1 MAMSWAELG
10 SYAGAAFAV
19 IWPLLGFS
27 VLIRTLFRKKNLASS
42 PLAKHAADHGWHF
55 VAADDGALRQVGYP
69 NTAFAVPF
77 PGACN
82 VVRGQYEG
90 RQFLAFEAYSK
101 AERVAAEEEYEVK
114 RTAVVAIAMPGP
126 LPWLQVYPENLL
138 TRALGDI
145 TFESDDFN
153 RRFRVLAQDTRFAYD
168 VLNPQNMARMLK
180 DPRYAE
186 FPIRFDGEWL
196 WTWQFE
202 DLGPALIEDRLRF
215 LADTL
220 AAVPTF
226 VWSPR

>member
-1 MAMSWAELG
+1 M
-10 SYAGAAFAV
+10 
-19 IWPLLGFS
+19 
-27 VLIRTLFRKKNLASS
+27 
-42 PLAKHAADHGWHF
+42 
-55 VAADDGALRQVGYP
+55 
-69 NTAFAVPF
+69 
-77 PGACN
+77 
-82 VVRGQYEG
+82 
-90 RQFLAFEAYSK
+90 
-101 AERVAAEEEYEVK
+101 
-114 RTAVVAIAMPGP
+114 VAIAMPGP

-153 RRFRVLAQDTRFAYD
+153 RRFRVVAQDTRFAYD
-168 VLNPQNMARMLK
+168 VLNPQNMTRMLK
-180 DPRYAE
+180 DARYAK
-186 FPIRFDGEWL
+186 FPFRCDGEWL

>member
-1 MAMSWAELG
+1 
-10 SYAGAAFAV
+10 
-19 IWPLLGFS
+19 
-27 VLIRTLFRKKNLASS
+27 
-42 PLAKHAADHGWHF
+42 
-55 VAADDGALRQVGYP
+55 
-69 NTAFAVPF
+69 
-77 PGACN
+77 
-82 VVRGQYEG
+82 
-90 RQFLAFEAYSK
+90 
-101 AERVAAEEEYEVK
+101 
-114 RTAVVAIAMPGP
+114 MPGP

-168 VLNPQNMARMLK
+168 VLNPQNMARMLM

-186 FPIRFDGEWL
+186 FPFRFDGEWL

-202 DLGPALIEDRLRF
+202 DLGPTLIEDRLRF